1 MKHLLFIILCFVLLS
16 CKAQEKIKIV
26 DVEKSNFKK
35 YVLCQ
40 CMYKGVPIKDSL
52 LRAEGSA
59 GMYVQMGNYEI
70 EHYEK
75 AIGFIDEYLKKAKA
89 KYKSKVN
96 ANLTIAKCIDL
107 YESKELD
114 IFIKDL
120 KEP

>member
-1 MKHLLFIILCFVLLS
+1 MKYLLFIILSFILLS
-16 CKAQEKIKIV
+16 CNAQEKNEIV

-40 CMYKGVPIKDSL
+40 CIYKGVPIKDAL
-52 LRAEGSA
+52 LRTEGSSA
-59 GMYVQMGNYEI
+59 MYVQMGNYDI

-75 AIGFIDEYLKKAKA
+75 AVDFVYEYLKKAKE

-114 IFIKDL
+114 DFIKDL